1 MMSRH
6 ITRDVPIAIVA
17 GLFILT
23 VWHWPAPQD
32 TAGTPANAGM
42 DSAGLVPVVVELPK
56 PVFLGTNE
64 DCRAPNTKPVQTEPS
79 RPFLAPRGTTN
90 VALGKPVSS
99 SDAEPVI
106 GEWEM
111 ITDGDKEGADGSYVE
126 LGPSVQHVTVDLQ
139 GEHEI
144 YGVRLWHFHKQPRV
158 YFDVVVQ
165 IGGDPDLVEGVTT
178 IFNNDTD
185 NSLGLG
191 IGADTHY
198 VDTHFGE
205 LFDARGIRGRC
216 VRLYSNGSTA
226 SDLNHYI
233 EVEVYGR
240 PVN

>member
-1 MMSRH
+1 MSRH
-6 ITRDVPIAIVA
+6 ITRDVPIAIVV

-23 VWHWPAPQD
+23 VWHWPVPQD

-42 DSAGLVPVVVELPK
+42 DSAGLVPVVVELPT
-56 PVFLGTNE
+56 PVFIGTNE
-64 DCRAPNTKPVQTEPS
+64 DCRAPNTKPVQMEPGP
-79 RPFLAPRGTTN
+79 PFLAPKGTTN

-106 GEWEM
+106 GELAM

-126 LGPSVQHVTVDLQ
+126 LGPCVQHVTVDLQ
-139 GEHEI
+139 AEHEI
-144 YGVRLWHFHKQPRV
+144 YGVRLWHFHKQPRA

-165 IGGDPDLVEGVTT
+165 IGGDPDFVEGLTT

-191 IGADTHY
+191 IGADMHY

-205 LFDARGIRGRC
+205 LFDARATRGRYI
-216 VRLYSNGSTA
+216 RLYSNGSTA
-226 SDLNHYI
+226 GDLNHYI